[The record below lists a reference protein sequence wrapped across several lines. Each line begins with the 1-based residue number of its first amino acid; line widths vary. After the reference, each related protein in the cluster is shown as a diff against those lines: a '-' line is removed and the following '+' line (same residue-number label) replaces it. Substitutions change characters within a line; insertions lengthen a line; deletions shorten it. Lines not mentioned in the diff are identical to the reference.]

1 MSIGKLGS
9 RGSLTLETCNGARK
23 TRHIIDEK
31 FHEAAEALR
40 KDESENFHVLEAG
53 CWNHL
58 RNVWLGGMKNAFY
71 TLLGNTLMEELY
83 EID

>member
-58 RNVWLGGMKNAFY
+58 RNVWLGGIIKAMY
-71 TLLGNTLMEELY
+71 ILLGNKMREELY
-83 EID
+83 EIK